1 MCKLCINSPQCW
13 WCTNTNVKWQDTHF
27 ANCATPLVR
36 PISSYPRFKVQTRH
50 NTHLCR
56 LHEKKKREITGHQNP
71 FQSFQFHLF
80 PQSDQPQHSWFSSIA
95 DDFGLSNS
103 SWPCKRLAWQS
114 QQIGCQVLLCVCL
127 NLRGDTETQESQT
140 FFRHL
145 KFTSMNEPSKTML
158 QIQWFHIACTVEN
171 SSKRSVWLM
180 RPKRF
185 RSVPW
190 HEPGGGINV
199 SDGKLSKCQ
208 LFAVKDHL
216 DKIHLLFN
224 LWLCQW
230 MRVDRNAA
238 GRS

>member
-1 MCKLCINSPQCW
+1 MTGHSLCKLRNS
-13 WCTNTNVKWQDTHF
+13 F
-27 ANCATPLVR
+27 FVR

-56 LHEKKKREITGHQNP
+56 LHEKKMVKLQATRIHSNHSSSTC
-71 FQSFQFHLF
+71 FHNQTSL
-80 PQSDQPQHSWFSSIA
+80 SIHDFLLA

-114 QQIGCQVLLCVCL
+114 QQMVVKFCCAFALICEAIQKHKSHKHFSAISNLLPW
-127 NLRGDTETQESQT
+127 
-140 FFRHL
+140 
-145 KFTSMNEPSKTML
+145 SMNEPSKTML